1 MTQQQPVAPRFLWV
15 AGPLLPTTW
24 LFGSDT
30 WSVEAV
36 ALHLVRTA
44 LAAVVAF
51 HFWRFPNPERSART
65 NTVLTAFMVASA
77 VGIAVFGTLSLYYL
91 WRAAQIDQLLGG

>member
-1 MTQQQPVAPRFLWV
+1 MTQQQSVAPQFLWV
-15 AGPLLPTTW
+15 AGPLLPITW
-24 LFGSDT
+24 LFGIDT
-30 WSVEAV
+30 WSAESV

-65 NTVLTAFMVASA
+65 NTVLTAFVVASA
-77 VGIAVFGTLSLYYL
+77 VGVAVFGTLSLYYW
-91 WRAAQIDQLLGG
+91 WRADQIDHLLGG